1 MGSIDLNLVRTFAT
15 VFETGSFSV
24 AAKRLGIPRSTVSRS
39 IAALEESV
47 GATLFHRTTR
57 KVDPSQ
63 EGRQLFDRVAGSLA
77 GLEAALGDMPERRE
91 EPSGT
96 LTLTATV
103 DIATTLLAE
112 ASVRMTARWPHVRVE
127 TIVTSAMLDLAK
139 EGVDLALRISGPSL
153 RGNALIARKAG
164 EIRFHAFASPSYLA
178 RRGTPRTPE
187 ELADHD
193 WVGFRGVGK
202 SKFGR
207 ALARLD
213 IGSKGRCILADDV
226 NFVREV
232 LRLGGGI
239 GIMPSFLADEDVR
252 NGTLVRLLPKWTVLT
267 SSLYLVQPT
276 RKHVPARVSV
286 FKELLVELLRQRPL
300 SR

>member
-1 MGSIDLNLVRTFAT
+1 MGSIDLNLVRTFVA
-15 VFETGSFSV
+15 VFETGSFSL
-24 AAKRLGIPRSTVSRS
+24 AAKRLALPRSTVSRS
-39 IAALEESV
+39 IAALEEVV

-63 EGRQLFDRVAGSLA
+63 EGRQLFERVAGSLA
-77 GLEAALGDMPERRE
+77 GLEAALVEMPERRE

-103 DIATTLLAE
+103 DIATTFLAE
-112 ASVRMTARWPHVRVE
+112 AAVRMTARWPHVRVE
-127 TIVTSAMLDLAK
+127 TIVTSALIDLAK

-153 RGNALIARKAG
+153 KGNALIARKAG

-178 RRGTPRTPE
+178 RRGTPRTPA

-193 WVGFRGVGK
+193 WVGFRGIEK
-202 SKFGR
+202 SRFGR
-207 ALARLD
+207 ALARYG
-213 IGSKGRCILADDV
+213 IGKKGRCILSDDV

-232 LRLGGGI
+232 LRQGGGI
-239 GIMPSFLADEDVR
+239 AVMPSFMADEDVA
-252 NGTLVRLLPKWTVLT
+252 NGTLVRLLPKWTVNT
-267 SSLYLVQPT
+267 STLYFVQPM
-276 RKHVPARVSV
+276 RKHVPTRVSV
-286 FKELLVELLRQRPL
+286 FQELLVELLRHRPL